1 MITKRSEFFMARKRV
16 KHTDREWLDL
26 ILDCKQS
33 SVTNQTWCEQHSMTI
48 KTLAYH
54 TQRLRRL
61 GYEIPN
67 KTPVSIPR
75 GKQEVV
81 CLQVSDGLS
90 SLSPGESA
98 PAAARIDFHGIRI
111 DLSNHASQEAVS
123 NIFHALLSLC

>member
-1 MITKRSEFFMARKRV
+1 MARKRIT
-16 KHTDREWLDL
+16 HTDQEWLDL

-33 SVTNQTWCEQHSMTI
+33 SMTNQTWCEQHSTTI

-67 KTPVSIPR
+67 KATVSPR
-75 GKQEVV
+75 GKQKQEVV
-81 CLQVSDGLS
+81 CLQISDELS
-90 SLSPGESA
+90 SLSHGEFS

>member
-1 MITKRSEFFMARKRV
+1 MARKRV
-16 KHTDREWLDL
+16 KHTDQEWLDL

-33 SVTNQTWCEQHSMTI
+33 SVTNRIWCEQHSMTI

-54 TQRLRRL
+54 TQRLRQL

-67 KTPVSIPR
+67 KIPVSVPHEKQ
-75 GKQEVV
+75 KQEVV

-90 SLSPGESA
+90 SHRGMLSRPPGEFS
-98 PAAARIDFHGIRI
+98 PAAARIDFHGILI
-111 DLSNHASQEAVS
+111 DLSNHASPEAVS